1 MPVKTYLPPG
11 LPAPIAR
18 PLLEVTERVAA
29 LRPWERMSDLHL
41 IGLRD
46 ETSGELQVASIL
58 GALKQVFAVLIYRNE
73 VGLRWIHKMSTI
85 GRATPDHDEGLETM
99 DYLKVEWVRKGELRK
114 TDRETLSC
122 VDYKPK
128 GKGPIWPRF
137 ESCSPGWCPW
147 FVTEREAQ
155 LLTRHLEVL
164 TPLSAL
170 SQYLCLSSSGRGPNR
185 SGRGRVVAKASGTP
199 MVAAGPSACRS

>member
-1 MPVKTYLPPG
+1 
-11 LPAPIAR
+11 
-18 PLLEVTERVAA
+18 
-29 LRPWERMSDLHL
+29 MSDLHL

-128 GKGPIWPRF
+128 GKGR
-137 ESCSPGWCPW
+137 ELQPGMVP
-147 FVTEREAQ
+147 VVRDRERGAIID
-155 LLTRHLEVL
+155 
-164 TPLSAL
+164 A
-170 SQYLCLSSSGRGPNR
+170 
-185 SGRGRVVAKASGTP
+185 AS
-199 MVAAGPSACRS
+199 